1 MHAPLTP
8 ARRRWRR
15 LRLFVAATLAA
26 ALIGMAL
33 VLATAATAL
42 PWLVE
47 HPEKVR
53 DFIAQRL
60 GQPVAFA
67 ALRGEWTPV
76 GPLFSLDGLA
86 VGDPAFGEPFRIDS
100 AEVAIDFYAWL
111 KRGVRFTEF
120 RLVGLEIDAE
130 RDAGGRWRVARFGR
144 TGVAASGI
152 DTLLD
157 LTGVAIRDARL
168 RLRDRGAGLDLEL
181 ARVDLR
187 IGQDFGGRR
196 FGGVAWIDPALPP
209 VRFACAGRRPG
220 FDCWLGG
227 RGLDA
232 ARWLRDAPLAGIVP
246 LAGSLDADLWLSFDA
261 RLERARIEAR
271 ASDLV
276 LRGTRAVPFSNGV
289 AIEPRARLALLR
301 VAARF
306 EREGEAWRADWLDW
320 REDGAA
326 PTMRLSL
333 ARSGAEAP
341 VVLRAPRVDLATSA
355 PLLALSDR
363 MPDGLRRLL
372 YENRPAGSL
381 LAVDLAFDGPLP
393 AGALRLDGVRL
404 AMGSRSP
411 GLERLDGTLRAYD
424 GAFVFEPDRGSRV
437 TLAWPQVFRQPIE
450 ATVLD
455 GHFGFWRD
463 GDGARVE
470 ASGLRFEGDGFAGEG
485 RALLHFDGQ
494 GRRPTLDAALS
505 VSRGEVARA
514 RLFWPVNAMPA
525 QTVAWLDRALVG
537 GVLEAGAA
545 QVRGDLDAW
554 PFRAGEGRFAARARV
569 RDVDLDYHPRWPAA
583 RVDVA
588 DLEFGALGMAATS
601 GGASVM
607 GNRIS
612 LARMAI
618 DSFKD
623 PLLQLR
629 VEGGGSGPDLM
640 SLLRASPVQDA
651 SGGYL
656 AGVAVGGRADVAF
669 DLALPLRRD
678 LGEPRLFGSAR
689 LADADL
695 ADRQWRLAFAGANGG
710 LRFSNRGFAAD
721 DLAVRYADD
730 PAALSIAIGEFVVDP
745 AHRIEA
751 SLRGEL
757 PLASVLSGVPAAA
770 MLLPRAP
777 GRSQWSIELAVD
789 APAPDAPPGATVARR
804 ISLASDLVGTAI
816 DLPAPLRKDADSSL
830 PVQVRL
836 DLPVAGSALDIDV
849 GRLLRLRGRMP
860 GADAPFAAALAF
872 GVAEVEAPPQ
882 RGLRV
887 RGDVPALD
895 LGGWAALGATAAG
908 VAVAGPI
915 DVDLSSSE
923 LAVLGRAFGESR
935 VRMRPREGG
944 SQVEFEGE
952 GLAGR
957 LTLPADRA
965 TRGVTAEFDRLHLPE
980 AAPRVPTR
988 SIDPGGLPPLHLWV
1002 KDLRLGAARLGEARV
1017 ETFPVA
1023 GGLRVEQFETRS
1035 EMLDISARGEWTLV
1049 DGREA
1054 SRFDIG
1060 FTAEDLGRMLAALGF
1075 AGIVDGGQTMVQIDG
1090 AWAGSPAQ
1098 FGLARIAGTLV
1109 ARVGQGRILE
1119 VDPGAGRLLGLVSL
1133 QAIPRRLSLDFSDF
1147 FRSGM
1152 SFDSIEGRF
1161 ELRVGDAWTSD
1172 LQVRGPSADIAV
1184 SGRTGLS
1191 ARDYD
1196 QELQVTPKVGG
1207 VLPVVGALAGGPVGA
1222 AAGLVAQGVL
1232 RSPLDQMARARY
1244 RVTGTWDKPR
1254 IDLIARE
1261 RAPRPAPER
1270 SG

>member
-232 ARWLRDAPLAGIVP
+232 ARWLRDVPLAGIVP

-326 PTMRLSL
+326 PTLRLSL

-455 GHFGFWRD
+455 GHFG
-463 GDGARVE
+463 
-470 ASGLRFEGDGFAGEG
+470 
-485 RALLHFDGQ
+485 
-494 GRRPTLDAALS
+494 
-505 VSRGEVARA
+505 
-514 RLFWPVNAMPA
+514 
-525 QTVAWLDRALVG
+525 
-537 GVLEAGAA
+537 
-545 QVRGDLDAW
+545 
-554 PFRAGEGRFAARARV
+554 
-569 RDVDLDYHPRWPAA
+569 
-583 RVDVA
+583 
-588 DLEFGALGMAATS
+588 
-601 GGASVM
+601 
-607 GNRIS
+607 
-612 LARMAI
+612 
-618 DSFKD
+618 
-623 PLLQLR
+623 
-629 VEGGGSGPDLM
+629 
-640 SLLRASPVQDA
+640 
-651 SGGYL
+651 
-656 AGVAVGGRADVAF
+656 
-669 DLALPLRRD
+669 
-678 LGEPRLFGSAR
+678 
-689 LADADL
+689 
-695 ADRQWRLAFAGANGG
+695 
-710 LRFSNRGFAAD
+710 
-721 DLAVRYADD
+721 
-730 PAALSIAIGEFVVDP
+730 
-745 AHRIEA
+745 
-751 SLRGEL
+751 
-757 PLASVLSGVPAAA
+757 
-770 MLLPRAP
+770 
-777 GRSQWSIELAVD
+777 
-789 APAPDAPPGATVARR
+789 
-804 ISLASDLVGTAI
+804 
-816 DLPAPLRKDADSSL
+816 
-830 PVQVRL
+830 
-836 DLPVAGSALDIDV
+836 
-849 GRLLRLRGRMP
+849 
-860 GADAPFAAALAF
+860 
-872 GVAEVEAPPQ
+872 
-882 RGLRV
+882 
-887 RGDVPALD
+887 
-895 LGGWAALGATAAG
+895 
-908 VAVAGPI
+908 
-915 DVDLSSSE
+915 
-923 LAVLGRAFGESR
+923 
-935 VRMRPREGG
+935 
-944 SQVEFEGE
+944 
-952 GLAGR
+952 
-957 LTLPADRA
+957 
-965 TRGVTAEFDRLHLPE
+965 
-980 AAPRVPTR
+980 
-988 SIDPGGLPPLHLWV
+988 
-1002 KDLRLGAARLGEARV
+1002 
-1017 ETFPVA
+1017 
-1023 GGLRVEQFETRS
+1023 
-1035 EMLDISARGEWTLV
+1035 
-1049 DGREA
+1049 
-1054 SRFDIG
+1054 
-1060 FTAEDLGRMLAALGF
+1060 
-1075 AGIVDGGQTMVQIDG
+1075 
-1090 AWAGSPAQ
+1090 
-1098 FGLARIAGTLV
+1098 
-1109 ARVGQGRILE
+1109 
-1119 VDPGAGRLLGLVSL
+1119 
-1133 QAIPRRLSLDFSDF
+1133 
-1147 FRSGM
+1147 
-1152 SFDSIEGRF
+1152 
-1161 ELRVGDAWTSD
+1161 
-1172 LQVRGPSADIAV
+1172 
-1184 SGRTGLS
+1184 
-1191 ARDYD
+1191 
-1196 QELQVTPKVGG
+1196 
-1207 VLPVVGALAGGPVGA
+1207 
-1222 AAGLVAQGVL
+1222 
-1232 RSPLDQMARARY
+1232 
-1244 RVTGTWDKPR
+1244 
-1254 IDLIARE
+1254 
-1261 RAPRPAPER
+1261 
-1270 SG
+1270 